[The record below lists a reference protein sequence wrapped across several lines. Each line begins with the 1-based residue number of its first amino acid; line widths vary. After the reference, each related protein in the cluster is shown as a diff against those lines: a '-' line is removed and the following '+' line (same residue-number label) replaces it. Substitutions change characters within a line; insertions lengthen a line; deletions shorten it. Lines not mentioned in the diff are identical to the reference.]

1 MPVVRILPGNY
12 FPHQV
17 VQPHDIDRRCLPTA
31 IALPGRLPDFV
42 RHISDSCPVGRK
54 PRILGTPHWKNIY
67 RTAFE
72 LNRVETVA
80 VRISFTPGMKKHA
93 PPVRAASTS
102 DYRCAE

>member
-54 PRILGTPHWKNIY
+54 PRILGTPHCKNIS
-67 RTAFE
+67 RPPFDG
-72 LNRVETVA
+72 NRVQTVE
-80 VRISFTPGMKKHA
+80 VPITSS
-93 PPVRAASTS
+93 PPTQNHPLPPSTLPT
-102 DYRCAE
+102 